1 MLSGVLIKVIG
12 FYVLIRIIFNV
23 FGITPLLS
31 SILLTLGVL
40 SMVAGLFMAIGQ
52 WDLKR
57 LFAYHSISQMGYVFL
72 GVGLATPIGILGGL
86 FHLINHATFKS
97 LLFLNSG
104 AIEYNTGTRQLKK
117 MGGLASAMPQTS
129 ATCTIA
135 SLSIAGIPPF
145 NGFWSKLFI
154 IIATVASGHYILAA
168 IAVIVSIMTLASFMK
183 VQKYAFFGTL
193 PEQLKKI
200 KEVPFAMVLSMGI
213 LALTCI
219 LVGLLFPWVI
229 DWIITPAV
237 LVIINGTLYGA
248 TVLGGTI

>member
-1 MLSGVLIKVIG
+1 
-12 FYVLIRIIFNV
+12 
-23 FGITPLLS
+23 
-31 SILLTLGVL
+31 
-40 SMVAGLFMAIGQ
+40 MVAGVYLAIGQ

-104 AIEYNTGTRQLKK
+104 AVEYNTGTRQLKE

-154 IIATVASGHYILAA
+154 IIAAVASGHYFLAA
-168 IAVIVSIMTLASFMK
+168 IAVLVSIMTIASFMK

-193 PEQLKKI
+193 PEHLGKI
-200 KEVPFAMVLSMGI
+200 KEVPFLMVMAMGI

-219 LVGLLFPWVI
+219 VAGLFFPLVIQWL
-229 DWIITPAV
+229 ITPAV
-237 LVIINGTLYGA
+237 LTILNGTNYGIVA
-248 TVLGGTI
+248 LGGMF